1 MVARKLWITAD
12 GRGGLKDQEFHN
24 CTMHVR
30 CKSWASFGSEG
41 SVEVQDH
48 FFSRRSV
55 QKCFLHWG
63 ETITLN
69 GYVHS
74 FREKVVQ
81 PQKFSP
87 QSKGRALQFIY
98 QRCVS
103 LRAME
108 GRHPTIPVR
117 RNLWANQSTKQFLL
131 CVLCWN
137 NHITEF

>member
-1 MVARKLWITAD
+1 MKFRFVFCNIDIIISYVIHKTARCMNFLRSFRQCYILRDTLTLLVTIARKNVITLQLVARKRWISAH
-12 GRGGLKDQEFHN
+12 GRGGLKDQEFHIS
-24 CTMHVR
+24 TMHVR

-74 FREKVVQ
+74 FREKIVQ
-81 PQKFSP
+81 P
-87 QSKGRALQFIY
+87 
-98 QRCVS
+98 
-103 LRAME
+103 
-108 GRHPTIPVR
+108 
-117 RNLWANQSTKQFLL
+117 
-131 CVLCWN
+131 
-137 NHITEF
+137 